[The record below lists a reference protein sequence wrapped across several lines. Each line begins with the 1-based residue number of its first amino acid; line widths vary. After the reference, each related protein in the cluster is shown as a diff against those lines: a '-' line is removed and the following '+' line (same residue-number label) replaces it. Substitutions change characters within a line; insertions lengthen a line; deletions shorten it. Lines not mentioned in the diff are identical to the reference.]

1 MKPSEEKQITPKQ
14 EQAILALLAEP
25 TIHAAGVAC
34 GVSDTTLWRWLQLSE
49 FQRRYR
55 AARRQIVES
64 SIGRLQKSCDEA
76 VHALRMIIRDQR
88 APASA
93 RVAAS
98 RVVLEQSLR
107 ALELEDLTERIE
119 RLEERLPHE
128 GNGGQKRWVS

>member
-1 MKPSEEKQITPKQ
+1 MKSSEEKQLTPKQ
-14 EQAILALLAEP
+14 EQALLALLAEP
-25 TIHAAGVAC
+25 TIRAAGVAS
-34 GVSDTTLWRWLQLSE
+34 GVSETTLWRWLQLSE

-64 SIGRLQKSCDEA
+64 SIGRLQKSCDDA
-76 VHALRMIIRDQR
+76 VHALRMIIRDQS
-88 APASA
+88 APAAA

-119 RLEERLPHE
+119 RLEERLARE
-128 GNGGQKRWVS
+128 DIGGKRKWA

>member
-1 MKPSEEKQITPKQ
+1 M
-14 EQAILALLAEP
+14 ALLAEP
-25 TIHAAGVAC
+25 TIRAAGEAS
-34 GVSDTTLWRWLQLSE
+34 GVSETTLWRWLQLSE

-64 SIGRLQKSCDEA
+64 SIGRLQKSCDDA
-76 VHALRMIIRDQR
+76 VHALRMIITDQS
-88 APASA
+88 APAAA